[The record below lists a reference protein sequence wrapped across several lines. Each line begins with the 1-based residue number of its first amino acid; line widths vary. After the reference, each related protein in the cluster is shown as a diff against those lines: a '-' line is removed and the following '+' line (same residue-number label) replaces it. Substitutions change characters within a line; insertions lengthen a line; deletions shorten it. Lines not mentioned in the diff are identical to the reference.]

1 MAVVYL
7 TYSFVAGTMLILT
20 KIPSRLPTDLLNA
33 FVMSCMIFLPS
44 ASVVGAQN
52 WTVTTSFAGAASAA
66 LAPVPASA
74 APAAVAPAA
83 CRNVRRLSVV
93 PVLMCAFLLLW
104 SRESHRYPMH
114 CDLCRATRQPTDTG
128 WDPLT

>member
-7 TYSFVAGTMLILT
+7 TYWFVVGTMLILT

-33 FVMSCMIFLPS
+33 FVMSCMIFLPR
-44 ASVVGAQN
+44 ASVVGDQN
-52 WTVTTSFAGAASAA
+52 WTVTTPFAGAASAV

-83 CRNVRRLSVV
+83 CRNVRRLSFV
-93 PVLMCAFLLLW
+93 PVLICAFLPFW
-104 SRESHRYPMH
+104 SRESHH
-114 CDLCRATRQPTDTG
+114 TRCTAISAGLRGSLP
-128 WDPLT
+128 

>member
-7 TYSFVAGTMLILT
+7 TYSFVVGTMLILT

-44 ASVVGAQN
+44 TSVVGDQN
-52 WTVTTSFAGAASAA
+52 WTVTTPFAGEASAV

-83 CRNVRRLSVV
+83 CRNVRRVG
-93 PVLMCAFLLLW
+93 VLPGLLCAFLLLR
-104 SRESHRYPMH
+104 SRGSPRF
-114 CDLCRATRQPTDTG
+114 
-128 WDPLT
+128 PLHPAP

>member
-7 TYSFVAGTMLILT
+7 TYAFVVGTMLILT

-44 ASVVGAQN
+44 TSVVGDQN
-52 WTVTTSFAGAASAA
+52 WTVTTPFAGAASAV

-74 APAAVAPAA
+74 APAAAAPVV
-83 CRNVRRLSVV
+83 CRNFRRVNAL
-93 PVLMCAFLLLW
+93 PLLICTFLLLW

-114 CDLCRATRQPTDTG
+114 CDLCRTTQQPTDTG